1 MAKQGRGILYIV
13 WGERADQVL
22 QRSIDS
28 VKAVHPELPIEVAR
42 IPGADAGPK
51 NLLHKAE
58 MMERSP
64 FAETLFLDADTV
76 VLDRLDFGFA
86 KAQRFDAACCVCEAP
101 WARCYK
107 GLADRGDMIDYNT
120 GVLFFTEGARPL
132 FTLWQRLAQ
141 EIDSG
146 LVYAKDG
153 KVMIFPFADQA
164 SFAAAVDQA
173 GTPPFVL
180 PLNWNYRPEFQKS
193 FFGPIKVWHSYLDV
207 PPEFHQLAAYYRNPE
222 SVVQYVEMR

>member
-1 MAKQGRGILYIV
+1 MARQGRGILYIV

-28 VKAVHPELPIEVAR
+28 AE
-42 IPGADAGPK
+42 AGPK
-51 NLLHKAE
+51 NLRHKAE

-86 KAQRFDAACCVCEAP
+86 KAQRFGVACCICEAP

-107 GLADRGDMIDYNT
+107 GLADRGDLIDYNT
-120 GVLFFTEGARPL
+120 GVMFFTEAARPL
-132 FTLWQRLAQ
+132 FDLWRRLSQ
-141 EIDSG
+141 EIDSS

-153 KVMIFPFADQA
+153 KVMVFPFADQA
-164 SFAAAVDQA
+164 SFAAAADQA

-207 PPEFHQLAAYYRNPE
+207 PAELRQLAAYYRNPD
-222 SVVQYVEMR
+222 SVVQYARIR